1 MEGFVMS
8 GQQHGKKS
16 HLRAGAIA
24 TSPGLPQTA
33 FSESQLISDTTL
45 GLFIYVLLKRAP
57 KQFFLNTHD
66 DWGKALKIRCLG
78 TRNRRRILDRLNT
91 MTNIQGAHLHV
102 QT

>member
-24 TSPGLPQTA
+24 TSPGLPQTP

-57 KQFFLNTHD
+57 KQF
-66 DWGKALKIRCLG
+66 
-78 TRNRRRILDRLNT
+78 ILDYLN
-91 MTNIQGAHLHV
+91 GWLVA
-102 QT
+102 